1 MTNSLIWFALG
12 SIILVAG
19 SRWVQRARRTFPAM
33 RVLGGGWA
41 LLAFGVLIGPGVL
54 GVFDGELMLRAQ
66 PILMILLTWAGIV
79 VGLQCRLRLIRAIP
93 PLLWRWICLDLV
105 VGLLLSVVAGG
116 LVARIWQPDAP
127 AAAHILLTGT
137 FAAFAIGWNP
147 ESRSLGAR
155 ADAAAK
161 RMAVLV
167 QAGAGVLA
175 ICTVVIASLALQCAY
190 QDSSGSV
197 IFSPAG
203 GLLALAMEVGAV
215 CVVALGAREILRD
228 TREDDARTTL
238 IVIGAL
244 CILSGIAVSFGGS
257 GLLTGLIFGAAIG
270 FSRRRLRA
278 LEHFISSAEP
288 IVASG
293 CFFFAG
299 ITLALPAASFT
310 IVGSLAVGAI
320 VIMLALSR
328 RVLKPLLMTIALAPE
343 RGSVALD
350 SPAARAPVRQPP
362 LTIIVLL
369 AFAIQDTSGLA
380 DQLLALAVLIS
391 LLSVVFTLLP
401 RPARTDELAPARES
415 AHA

>member
-1 MTNSLIWFALG
+1 MTNALIWLAIG

-41 LLAFGVLIGPGVL
+41 LLAFGVLVGPHAL
-54 GVFDGELMLRAQ
+54 GVFDGERMLQVQ
-66 PILMILLTWAGIV
+66 PILLILLTWAGIV
-79 VGLQCRLRLIRAIP
+79 VGLQCRLRLFRAVP
-93 PLLWRWICLDLV
+93 PALWRWVSLDLF

-116 LVARIWQPDAP
+116 LVARIWQPESP

-137 FAAFAIGWNP
+137 FAAVAIGWNP
-147 ESRSLGAR
+147 ESRSLGSR
-155 ADAAAK
+155 TDAPAV
-161 RMAVLV
+161 RMAALV
-167 QAGAGVLA
+167 QAGAGLLA
-175 ICTVVIASLALQCAY
+175 ICTIAISSLALQCAF
-190 QDSSGSV
+190 QDSNGNV

-238 IVIGAL
+238 IVVGAL

-257 GLLTGLIFGAAIG
+257 GLLAGLIFGAAIG

-299 ITLALPAASFT
+299 LTLALPAASFT
-310 IVGSLAVGAI
+310 LIGALAVAAI
-320 VIMLALSR
+320 VVMLALAR

-343 RGSVALD
+343 RDAVALD
-350 SPAARAPVRQPP
+350 SPAARAPVRQAP

-369 AFAIQDTSGLA
+369 AFAIQDTSELA
-380 DQLLALAVLIS
+380 DQLLALAVLIA
-391 LLSVVFTLLP
+391 LLSVVFTLFP
-401 RPARTDELAPARES
+401 RTARTNSHAPAGAG
-415 AHA
+415 AHT